1 MKKISLLVVMPLFI
15 NSVAFASPLMDY
27 SAGKGS
33 IDLMW
38 RDTKNTEN
46 LYGQSYD
53 YNKKYNLDGM
63 LTLGLGNK
71 LAFQYRNFAPTSAN
85 TNWGGEVGNFKLT
98 TNEFN
103 VLYKLDKNIAILAGG
118 VNAKGYAQDT
128 TNSAGSNGFSTR
140 NLWQVGVV
148 ASTAIAKKTTLW
160 GGIAVGKDLTNYEV
174 GIGYEFSHGWEF
186 NINYRDFDLKNFNS
200 SDDSVGFSDVGLRAK
215 GLGVGITN
223 KF

>member
-1 MKKISLLVVMPLFI
+1 LKKIGSLVVVSLFI
-15 NSVAFASPLMDY
+15 SSVAFASPLMDY

-33 IDLMW
+33 IDLTW

-63 LTLGLGNK
+63 LTFGLGNK
-71 LAFQYRNFAPTSAN
+71 FAVQYRNFEPTSAD
-85 TNWGGEVGNFKLT
+85 TTWGGDVGTFKLT
-98 TNEFN
+98 TNEVN
-103 VLYKLDKNIAILAGG
+103 VLYKLDKNIAILAGW
-118 VNAKGYAQDT
+118 VNAKGYAQDN
-128 TNSAGSNGFSTR
+128 TNSGGSNGFNTK

-174 GIGYEFSHGWEF
+174 GIGYEISHGWEF
-186 NINYRDFDLKNFNS
+186 NVNYRDLDLKKFNS
-200 SDDSVGFSDVGLRAK
+200 SDDEVGWSNVGLNAK